1 MELGISDLPN
11 LEKIRQGKELGVCVW
26 VREMTVLGRA
36 ARERYREG
44 EGMNHA
50 HSGKTAS
57 AKEEIL
63 RTLLAFGG
71 DELYL
76 E

>member
-1 MELGISDLPN
+1 M
-11 LEKIRQGKELGVCVW
+11 CVW